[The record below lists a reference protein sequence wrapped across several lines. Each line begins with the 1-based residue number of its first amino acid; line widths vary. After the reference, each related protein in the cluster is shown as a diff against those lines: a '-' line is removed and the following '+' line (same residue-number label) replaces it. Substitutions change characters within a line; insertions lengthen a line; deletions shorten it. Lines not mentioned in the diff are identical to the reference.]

1 MKKEKKNGKTST
13 NRRLRGVPRSGT
25 TAPNMGTEKS
35 NTGVGETLFG
45 KTQRALLA
53 LFFTKPDEAFYLR
66 QIVRTAGIGLGT
78 VQRELARWV
87 AAGLLVRT
95 QRGNQVYYQANAES
109 PVFGELKALA
119 VKTAGVADVLREALA
134 ALSVR
139 IAVAFVYGSLAKG
152 TGKAGSDVDVM
163 VIGEV
168 GFGEVVSALQSAQNT
183 VSREVN
189 PSVYAEEE
197 FRAKCQ
203 AKHHFVTSV
212 LKAPKVF
219 LVGGEHELKRLA
231 EGPMAD

>member
-1 MKKEKKNGKTST
+1 
-13 NRRLRGVPRSGT
+13 LRGVPGSGT
-25 TAPNMGTEKS
+25 TAPAMGTEQS
-35 NTGVGETLFG
+35 NIGVGETLFG

-53 LFFTKPDEAFYLR
+53 LFFTRPDEAFYLR
-66 QIVRTAGIGLGT
+66 QIVRTAGIGQGT

-109 PVFGELKALA
+109 PVFGELKSLA

-134 ALSVR
+134 ALAER

-152 TGKAGSDVDVM
+152 TGRANSDVDVM
-163 VIGEV
+163 VIGDV
-168 GFGEVVSALQSAQNT
+168 SFGDVVSALQSAQNT
-183 VSREVN
+183 LSREVN
-189 PSVYAEEE
+189 PSVYSEEE

-203 AKHHFVTSV
+203 AKQHFVTSV
-212 LKAPKVF
+212 LHAPKVF

-231 EGPMAD
+231 EGAVAD